1 MQDRYFGDVG
11 DFGKFGLLRILCGT
25 GESELRLG
33 IVWYLFPDESHNQ
46 DGKHV
51 AYLQK
56 TKNRFRDCDVPLYDG
71 LRSLLVDAQGQ
82 IVQARRRIGTIESS
96 GLLPNDTAFYSEPL
110 FYPPGLS
117 ISEKRSLRERWFSA
131 ALARTASADLIFLDP
146 DNGIECASV
155 SRTGPKGPKY
165 CYLDEMAS
173 FIERDQSLVVYH
185 HLNRLAPHPKQN
197 QEMITR
203 LNEKLDLVAKGF
215 EASAFIF
222 SRGSSRAY
230 FILSAHRHKEV
241 LKKRLMDLRSVA
253 WSRHFTPFQAKDA

>member
-11 DFGKFGLLRILCGT
+11 DFGKFGLLRLLCGS

-51 AYLQK
+51 AYLQEAR
-56 TKNRFRDCDVPLYDG
+56 NRFRDCDVPLYDG

-82 IVQARRRIGTIESS
+82 IIQAHRRISTIESS
-96 GLLPNDTAFYSEPL
+96 GLLPNDTAFFSDPL
-110 FYPPGLS
+110 SYPSGLS
-117 ISEKRSLRERWFSA
+117 ISQRRSLRERWFSA

-155 SRTGPKGPKY
+155 SSTGLKGPKY
-165 CYLDEMAS
+165 CYLEEIAS
-173 FIERDQSLVVYH
+173 FIERDQSLVIYH
-185 HLNRLAPHPKQN
+185 HLNRSAPHPKQN

-203 LNEKLDLVAKGF
+203 LYEKLNLVAKGF
-215 EASAFIF
+215 EATALIF

-230 FILSAHRHKEV
+230 FILTAHRHKEI
-241 LKKRLMDLRSVA
+241 LGKRLMDLRSLA
-253 WSRHFTPFQAKDA
+253 WSQHFTPFQPEYA